1 MPVIPDNVD
10 WSATAAW
17 IALAISIIG
26 TICSPIITSWLN
38 NKFQLKMYRLKSESE
53 RVDKINDERTSS
65 LKAFLSN
72 TGKCISEASPS
83 SITDFGSVFFGV
95 YQYIPEEYWDKLD
108 QLYNDILNDQWESA
122 HEIYIYFIHVI
133 ADLLKEPLR

>member
-38 NKFQLKMYRLKSESE
+38 NRFQLKLYELKSESD
-53 RVDKINDERTSS
+53 RIDKINDERNSS
-65 LKAFLSN
+65 LRAFLSSV
-72 TGKCISEASPS
+72 GKSVTYS
-83 SITDFGSVFFGV
+83 SVNSLAELGSVFSTV
-95 YQYIPEEYWDKLD
+95 YPYIPEKHWEELDRLYGYIINDK
-108 QLYNDILNDQWESA
+108 WESA
-122 HEIYIYFIHVI
+122 RDSYLFFTHVI